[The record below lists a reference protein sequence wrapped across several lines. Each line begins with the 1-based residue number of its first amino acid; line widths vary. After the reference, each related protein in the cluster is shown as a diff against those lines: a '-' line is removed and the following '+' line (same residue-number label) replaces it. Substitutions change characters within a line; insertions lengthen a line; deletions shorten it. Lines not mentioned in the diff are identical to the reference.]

1 MVGKSVG
8 HSSTSLIDGVCFQ
21 NRNPARLPQKDKP
34 EWQYRETGA
43 RIGLHGLSM
52 G

>member
-34 EWQYRETGA
+34 EWQYDIPERQVPE
-43 RIGLHGLSM
+43 SDCM